1 MVICLYLLSSDK
13 RRTEDS
19 TENHRYLAKD
29 ILGNLISVCTV
40 DPPPKKSIV
49 FKREEGSLRRQN
61 LFCGMRLIATMGYPP
76 PPLKFQNALLTKI
89 FPASGV
95 RHIRNELK
103 LMT

>member
-49 FKREEGSLRRQN
+49 F
-61 LFCGMRLIATMGYPP
+61 
-76 PPLKFQNALLTKI
+76 LKKGG
-89 FPASGV
+89 GV
-95 RHIRNELK
+95 FAQAK
-103 LMT
+103 FD